1 MLGQSRFSKLTVLV
15 VGVALLA
22 TAAAPASAETG
33 EEPTR
38 DRYVERAEPICKR
51 NVLANKRIF
60 RGAKGKVRRGE
71 LKQASRHFFR
81 ASRAFGKTIRQL
93 VRVPRP
99 TADLTRLKKWFGLLR
114 KEKRLIVKIG
124 KALRAEKKRRAESVS
139 LELNRNSNRAN
150 NAVLPFGFDYCRLEQ
165 SRFG

>member
-1 MLGQSRFSKLTVLV
+1 MIGQSRFLKLTALA

-22 TAAAPASAETG
+22 TAAAPALAETAEG
-33 EEPTR
+33 PTR
-38 DRYVERAEPICKR
+38 EQYVERAEPICKR

-60 RGAKGKVRRGE
+60 RGAKGEVRRGE
-71 LKQASRHFFR
+71 LKKASGHFFR
-81 ASRAFGKTIRQL
+81 ASRAFGKTIGQL

-99 TADLTRLKKWFGLLR
+99 AADLTRLKKWFGLLR
-114 KEKRLIVKIG
+114 KEKGLILKIG
-124 KALRAEKKRRAESVS
+124 KALRAGKKRQAESVS

-150 NAVLPFGFDYCRLEQ
+150 NTVLPLGFDYCRLEQ